1 MNFSHGPN
9 LLGHNIL
16 SHYNVFLSDK
26 TQKSSGVEKCGYRAE
41 TLEVS
46 ENRLWHSP
54 YKRYYAD
61 AEIKF

>member
-46 ENRLWHSP
+46 ENRL
-54 YKRYYAD
+54 
-61 AEIKF
+61 